1 MAEQAR
7 RMERF
12 TKELQKTSGLSKT
25 ERKLLPTVDRRGNL
39 YAGVDVEA
47 CNWIKSLLL
56 AKDARKPS

>member
-56 AKDARKPS
+56 A